1 MDSKAPSGS
10 SPSHSL
16 SNDAEKQDVK
26 LELEQFRSVGE
37 GDLIEMVDTTHG
49 QFHRSFTPHQVHII
63 SLGSNIGSGLF
74 IGTGAALAAGGP
86 GNMVI
91 AYLLVC
97 TCVWAVLQSLSE
109 MTIAF
114 PTSGNYI
121 DYADRWVDPAL
132 AFGAGVAEWLGWTSI
147 VASEAAFFN
156 ILIQFWAGGDFPKAA
171 SLTIFLVA
179 TCAIFIMPN
188 TVFAWFEYFT
198 SLIKIVLFMLIIVL
212 SLAIVCGAG
221 PKGYVHDGATW
232 RDLPAFKNGFS
243 GFGHAALLATW
254 AVGDQIFIGIMGG
267 EAQNPRFSMGHATKL
282 VPYRVIFVY
291 MACVMFIT
299 LLIPSDNDQLLGGS
313 GITASPFVLAI
324 TLVDIPYVSDIL
336 NAGIMCGIL
345 AISAESIYLSSR
357 ILRTMGLQKL
367 VPVWVAQVDRKGR
380 PVRSLVITCVTA
392 IVLTY
397 INLSSGGTTAL
408 GWFVSITSASF
419 FINWMIVAFTSWR
432 FHKVLAAQND
442 TLFSNLYAW
451 RSAYWPLAPA
461 WLMTISVLLLF
472 SCIYVGAKPP
482 GASGTTASNFFQY
495 TIGIILIF
503 TLTIGYKLVFKTPW
517 RDPETADCLTGR
529 RKLTPEDIRQLDK
542 YYAQPGWRRFLT
554 YVKLW

>member
-1 MDSKAPSGS
+1 MNEKSSTVSGG
-10 SPSHSL
+10 SL
-16 SNDAEKQDVK
+16 SKDGEK
-26 LELEQFRSVGE
+26 
-37 GDLIEMVDTTHG
+37 GDIGFDIRQTRTESIGDMIEMVDTTHG
-49 QFHRSFTPHQVHII
+49 QFHRSFTPHQIHVI

-74 IGTGAALAAGGP
+74 IGTGAALAAAGP

-97 TCVWAVLQSLSE
+97 SCVWAVLQTLSE

-132 AFGAGVAEWLGWTSI
+132 AFGAGFAEWLGWTAI
-147 VASEAAFFN
+147 VAAEASFFN

-171 SLTIFLVA
+171 SLTIFVVV
-179 TCAIFIMPN
+179 TCAIFTMPN

-198 SLIKIVLFMLIIVL
+198 SLIKIGLFMLIVFV

-221 PKGYVHDGATW
+221 PKGYVHDGSTW
-232 RDLPAFKNGFS
+232 TDLPAFKNGFS
-243 GFGHAALLATW
+243 GFGRAALLATW

-282 VPYRVIFVY
+282 VPYRVVFVY
-291 MACVMFIT
+291 MACVIFIT
-299 LLIPSDNDQLLGGS
+299 VLVRSDNDQLLGGS
-313 GITASPFVLAI
+313 GVTASPFVLSI
-324 TLVDIPYVSDIL
+324 QSVGIPYVSSIL

-357 ILRTMGLQKL
+357 ILRTMALQKL
-367 VPVWVAQVDRKGR
+367 VPVWIAEVDRRGR
-380 PVRSLVITCVTA
+380 PVRSLVITCLSAV
-392 IVLTY
+392 VLTY
-397 INLSSGGTTAL
+397 INLSAGGIVAL
-408 GWFVSITSASF
+408 NWLISITSASY

-432 FHKVLAAQND
+432 FHKVLAAQD
-442 TLFSNLYAW
+442 DKLFSDLYAW
-451 RSAYWPLAPA
+451 RSTMWPLAPV
-461 WLMTISVLLLF
+461 WLMSICTILLI

-482 GASGTTASNFFQY
+482 GASHTTANNFFQY

-503 TLTIGYKLVFKTPW
+503 SLTAAYKLVFRTPW
-517 RDPETADCLTGR
+517 RDPKTADLVTGR
-529 RKLTPEDIRQLDK
+529 RKLTPEDMEQLDA
-542 YYAQPGWRRFLT
+542 YYRLPGWRRFLT

>member
-1 MDSKAPSGS
+1 MVEKSPTGSNASMSKDG
-10 SPSHSL
+10 
-16 SNDAEKQDVK
+16 EKGDVAYDIHRM
-26 LELEQFRSVGE
+26 RSMSI
-37 GDLIEMVDTTHG
+37 GDVVEMVDTTHG

-74 IGTGAALAAGGP
+74 IGTGAALAAAGP

-97 TCVWAVLQSLSE
+97 SCVWAVLQTLSE

-132 AFGAGVAEWLGWTSI
+132 AFGAGLAEWIGWTSI
-147 VASEAAFFN
+147 VAAEASFFN
-156 ILIQFWAGGDFPKAA
+156 ILIQFWAHDNFPKAA
-171 SLTIFLVA
+171 SLTIFVVV
-179 TCAIFIMPN
+179 TCVIFTMPN
-188 TVFAWFEYFT
+188 TVFAWFEYCT
-198 SLIKIVLFMLIIVL
+198 SLIKIVLFILIILL

-221 PKGYVHDGATW
+221 PKGYVHHGETW
-232 RDLPAFKNGFS
+232 TEFPAFKNGFS
-243 GFGHAALLATW
+243 GFARAALLATW

-291 MACVMFIT
+291 MACVIFIT
-299 LLIPSDNDQLLGGS
+299 LLIPSNNESLLGGT

-324 TLVDIPYVSDIL
+324 ELAGIPYVSSIL

-357 ILRTMGLQKL
+357 ILRTMSSQKL
-367 VPVWVAQVDRKGR
+367 IPQWIARVDRKGR
-380 PVRSLVITCVTA
+380 PLRSLMITCLAAV
-392 IVLTY
+392 VLTY
-397 INLSSGGTTAL
+397 INMSAGGIVAL
-408 GWFVSITSASF
+408 NWFVSITSASF

-442 TLFSNLYAW
+442 TLFQNLYAW
-451 RSAYWPLAPA
+451 KSTMWPLAPV
-461 WLMTISVLLLF
+461 WLMTISTLLLIC
-472 SCIYVGAKPP
+472 CIYEGAKPA
-482 GASGTTASNFFQY
+482 GATGTTADNFFQY
-495 TIGIILIF
+495 TIGIILIA
-503 TLTIGYKLVFKTPW
+503 TLTAGYKLIMRTQW
-517 RDPETADCLTGR
+517 RDPKTADLITGR
-529 RKLTPEDIRQLDK
+529 RKLMPEDIQQLDE
-542 YYAQPGWRRFLT
+542 YYRLPGWRRFVT
-554 YVKLW
+554 YIKLW

>member
-1 MDSKAPSGS
+1 
-10 SPSHSL
+10 
-16 SNDAEKQDVK
+16 
-26 LELEQFRSVGE
+26 
-37 GDLIEMVDTTHG
+37 MVDTTNG
-49 QFHRSFTPHQVHII
+49 QFHSSFTPHQVHII

-74 IGTGAALAAGGP
+74 IGTGAALASGGP

-91 AYLLVC
+91 AYLMVC

-132 AFGAGVAEWLGWTSI
+132 AFGAGFAEWLGWTSI

-156 ILIQFWAGGDFPKAA
+156 ILIQFWANGDFPKAA
-171 SLTIFLVA
+171 SLTIFVVT
-179 TCAIFIMPN
+179 TCVIFSMPN
-188 TVFAWFEYFT
+188 KIFAWFEYFT
-198 SLIKIVLFMLIIVL
+198 SLIKIVLFMLIILL

-221 PKGYVHDGATW
+221 PKGYVHHGSTW
-232 RDLPAFKNGFS
+232 TDYPPFKNGFS
-243 GFGHAALLATW
+243 GFAHAALLATW

-291 MACVMFIT
+291 MTCVIFIT
-299 LLIPSDNDQLLGGS
+299 LLIPSNNDQLLGGS
-313 GITASPFVLAI
+313 GVTASPFVLAI
-324 TLVDIPYVSDIL
+324 ELANIPYVSSVL

-357 ILRTMGLQKL
+357 ILRTMSNQKL
-367 VPVWVAQVDRKGR
+367 IPEWVAHVDRKGR
-380 PVRSLVITCVTA
+380 PVRSLIVTCLTA
-392 IVLTY
+392 VVLSY
-397 INLSSGGTTAL
+397 INLSAGGTTAL
-408 GWFVSITSASF
+408 SWFVSITSASF
-419 FINWMIVAFTSWR
+419 FVNWMVVSFTSWR
-432 FHKVLAAQND
+432 FHKALAAQQD
-442 TLFSNLYAW
+442 TLFTNLYAW
-451 RSAYWPLAPA
+451 RSSMWPLAPV
-461 WLMTISVLLLF
+461 WLMTISTLLLIC
-472 SCIYVGAKPP
+472 CIYGET
-482 GASGTTASNFFQY
+482 STTASNFFQY

-503 TLTIGYKLVFKTPW
+503 ALTVGYKLIYRTPW
-517 RDPETADCLTGR
+517 RDPKTADCLTGR
-529 RKLTPEDIRQLDK
+529 RKLTPEDIAQLDK